1 MLECVRKLRVK
12 NREEPISKFS
22 MSVHE
27 TKRVSLSE
35 SGLALRNNQRGQILI
50 QSAKAERSSSHHKPQ
65 AKDVPSPE
73 DHRANRST

>member
-1 MLECVRKLRVK
+1 MLDCVRKGRVK
-12 NREEPISKFS
+12 SIEEHMSKFNT
-22 MSVHE
+22 SVHE

-65 AKDVPSPE
+65 ARDVRSPE
-73 DHRANRST
+73 DHRANRSA